1 MVDSAEPEESL
12 LMEPELGSRDW
23 RTLELAPLWVLCA
36 VTGRQS
42 GFHPLELAAF
52 WRSVD
57 SAAAGAVGLANAV
70 PVSLSDNFSALLKGF
85 EQEERSVV
93 TGLWDVVGILTR
105 LDALVAKPFVAMLLE
120 IGENFSRA
128 RGSFGQV
135 ISREDRQTLLL
146 LAALLELEPA
156 EDAFDR
162 DAFA

>member
-1 MVDSAEPEESL
+1 MRRPA
-12 LMEPELGSRDW
+12 
-23 RTLELAPLWVLCA
+23 RT
-36 VTGRQS
+36 
-42 GFHPLELAAF
+42 
-52 WRSVD
+52 
-57 SAAAGAVGLANAV
+57 GLANAV
-70 PVSLSDNFSALLKGF
+70 PVSLSDNFSSLLKGF

-105 LDALVAKPFVAMLLE
+105 LDVLVARPFVAMLLE
-120 IGENFSRA
+120 IGESFSRA

-135 ISREDRQTLLL
+135 ISREDQQTLLL

>member
-1 MVDSAEPEESL
+1 
-12 LMEPELGSRDW
+12 MEAELGPRDW

-52 WRSVD
+52 WRSLD
-57 SAAAGAVGLANAV
+57 NAAAGAAGLAHAA
-70 PVSLSDNFSALLKGF
+70 PVSLSSNFSTLLKDF

-93 TGLWDVVGILTR
+93 TGLWDVVMILTR
-105 LDALVAKPFVAMLLE
+105 LDELVGKPFVAMLLE
-120 IGENFSRA
+120 IGESFSRA

-146 LAALLELEPA
+146 LAALLELEPT
-156 EDAFDR
+156 FDR

>member
-1 MVDSAEPEESL
+1 MLDSAEPEESL
-12 LMEPELGSRDW
+12 LMEDEFGSRDW
-23 RTLELAPLWVLCA
+23 RTLLLSPLWVLCA

-57 SAAAGAVGLANAV
+57 NAAAGADGLAHAV
-70 PVSLSDNFSALLKGF
+70 PVSLSNEFSATLKDF

-93 TGLWDVVGILTR
+93 TGLWDVVTILSR
-105 LDALVAKPFVAMLLE
+105 LDVLVAKPFVAMLLE
-120 IGENFSRA
+120 IGESFSRA

-156 EDAFDR
+156 FDR

>member
-1 MVDSAEPEESL
+1 
-12 LMEPELGSRDW
+12 MEPELGSQDW
-23 RTLELAPLWVLCA
+23 RTLELSPLWVLCA

-57 SAAAGAVGLANAV
+57 NAAAGAQGLANAV
-70 PVSLSDNFSALLKGF
+70 PVSLSSNFSSLLKGF
-85 EQEERSVV
+85 EQEQRSVV
-93 TGLWDVVGILTR
+93 TGLWDVVGILSR
-105 LDALVAKPFVAMLLE
+105 LDMLVAKPFVAMLLE
-120 IGENFSRA
+120 IGESFSRA